1 MLEIKPYSSR
11 EGYIVGQYW
20 IFINSTHLKE
30 GIFWYLE
37 KNMLHESC
45 VIDRGSAIKGKNP
58 PLALY
63 KPKYWNEWKPLI

>member
-45 VIDRGSAIKGKNP
+45 VIDRGSAIKAKIPHLHYISQNTEMSE
-58 PLALY
+58 
-63 KPKYWNEWKPLI
+63 NH